1 MTDDPTPTPTPVPAR
16 RSVELDGA
24 EALRLLGS
32 VSLGRVV
39 FTRQALPTIRPVNH
53 IVVDGALVIRTHE
66 HAALTLHATHTDATG
81 VVVAY
86 EADDIDP
93 RTHLGWSVVV
103 TGYAHLVTDPAELAL
118 YDALLRPWM
127 DRTMEHAVR
136 ILPALVTGVRLVA
149 DDL

>member
-1 MTDDPTPTPTPVPAR
+1 MTDDSSSTPAPAR
-16 RSVELDGA
+16 RSVELDSV

-39 FTRQALPTIRPVNH
+39 FTRHALPTVRPVNH
-53 IVVDGALVIRTHE
+53 VLVDGAVVIRTHE
-66 HAALTLHATHTDATG
+66 HAALTLHTAHTNGTG

-103 TGYAHLVTDPAELAL
+103 TGYAHLITDPTELAR
-118 YDALLRPWM
+118 YDALLHPWV
-127 DRTMEHAVR
+127 DRAMEHAVR
-136 ILPALVTGVRLVA
+136 IVPALVTGVRLTEGGRHA
-149 DDL
+149 

>member
-1 MTDDPTPTPTPVPAR
+1 MTDDDTTATPLPAR
-16 RSVELDGA
+16 RSVELDSA

-39 FTRQALPTIRPVNH
+39 FTRQALPTVRPVNH
-53 IVVDGALVIRTHE
+53 VLVDGAVVIRTHE
-66 HAALTLHATHTDATG
+66 HAALTLHTVRGDGMG

-93 RTHLGWSVVV
+93 HTHLGWSVVV
-103 TGYAHLVTDPAELAL
+103 TGYADLVTDPAELAL
-118 YDALLRPWM
+118 YDALLRPWV

-149 DDL
+149 H